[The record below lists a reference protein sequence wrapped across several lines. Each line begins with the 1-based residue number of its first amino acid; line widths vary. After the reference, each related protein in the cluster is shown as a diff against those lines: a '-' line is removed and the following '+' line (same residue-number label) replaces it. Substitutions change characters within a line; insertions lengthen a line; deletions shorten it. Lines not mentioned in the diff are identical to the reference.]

1 MMKWARDNVLTL
13 ILVGVAGLLFV
24 GLAIESAL
32 LKSERMTAAA
42 ASEKAAVPEATQAV
56 DSEDF
61 ELPDVQEY
69 ETIVERPL
77 FMEGRRPGVEVNSIT
92 AAAAPDTPLTVKL
105 VGVAFTPT
113 DKTALLVDAKGKYKR
128 LKKNGLIEGWT
139 LIEFAP
145 DKVTLQRDDEQR
157 ELMLL
162 KPKPKTQPAQATPNQ
177 PQQVPPPQQQQQP
190 PPAPARRPPPV
201 EEPEEEAE
209 EIIEEEETAEEEA
222 DNVEQ

>member
-1 MMKWARDNVLTL
+1 MTKWVRDNVFTL
-13 ILVGVAGLLFV
+13 ILAGLAGLLFV
-24 GLAIESAL
+24 AVAIESAL
-32 LKSERMTAAA
+32 LKSERLTTAA
-42 ASEKAAVPEATQAV
+42 ASEKAATPEAPPAV
-56 DSEDF
+56 ESEDF
-61 ELPDVQEY
+61 ELPDIQGY

-77 FMEGRRPGVEVNSIT
+77 FMEGRRPGTEVDDTNT
-92 AAAAPDTPLTVKL
+92 AAAPDSPLTVKL

-128 LKKNGLIEGWT
+128 LKKNGSVDGWT

-145 DKVTLQRDDEQR
+145 DRITLQRGNEQR

-162 KPKPKTQPAQATPNQ
+162 KPKPKTLPARATPGQ
-177 PQQVPPPQQQQQP
+177 PQQVPPPQRQQP
-190 PPAPARRPPPV
+190 PPAPVRRLPPV

-222 DNVEQ
+222 DNVDQ